1 MGKGELVKGLFEIRI
16 ILKKA
21 SYLMVEAR
29 AV

>member
-1 MGKGELVKGLFEIRI
+1 MGKGELVKGLFEIKNR
-16 ILKKA
+16 LKKA